1 MSKLYVGNLPW
12 NATEAMLEE
21 LFQTA
26 NVRVEGVKLVRDMDT
41 GQPRGFAF
49 VELDGGADVPK
60 AIQDLNGQSL
70 GGRPLVVNEA
80 RPQRTQSRDGGR
92 PFGGGPRRP
101 GGGGGG
107 GGRGHSGGRGGG
119 GGGGG
124 GGKRRF

>member
-12 NATEAMLEE
+12 TATEAMLEE

-26 NVRVEGVKLVRDMDT
+26 NFRVDNVKLVRDMDT

-49 VELDGGADVPK
+49 VELEAGADIQK
-60 AIQDLNGQSL
+60 AITDLNGQAL
-70 GGRPLVVNEA
+70 GGRPLVINEA
-80 RPQRTQSRDGGR
+80 RPQRTGGREGGGR
-92 PFGGGPRRP
+92 PFGGPRR

-107 GGRGHSGGRGGG
+107 GGRGHGGG

-124 GGKRRF
+124 RHRF

>member
-49 VELDGGADVPK
+49 VELEGGADVQK

-80 RPQRTQSRDGGR
+80 RPQRTQSRDGSR
-92 PFGGGPRRP
+92 PFGGGPPRRP
-101 GGGGGG
+101 GGGG

-119 GGGGG
+119 GGG
-124 GGKRRF
+124 KRRF